1 MAYFAESCPC
11 TGGQDLPFPD
21 IAEFLKARMLADL
34 REEVA
39 ACTPG
44 MAADVEEP
52 RRIEVL
58 EAHIV
63 TLQDAVAEA
72 RTMGEQR
79 RREAESAAERVA
91 ALEAQVAT
99 LTKAVA
105 DAEAIGE
112 QHRQEA
118 EASAERAIYL
128 VTELIDVTSELTE
141 LRQRKAS

>member
-1 MAYFAESCPC
+1 
-11 TGGQDLPFPD
+11 LPYPD

-34 REEVA
+34 REDVA

-44 MAADVEEP
+44 ISADADEP
-52 RRIEVL
+52 RHIEAL
-58 EAHIV
+58 EAHIAK
-63 TLQDAVAEA
+63 LQDAVAEA
-72 RTMGEQR
+72 HTMGERR

-91 ALEAQVAT
+91 ALQAEVAT

-105 DAEAIGE
+105 DAEALGE

-118 EASAERAIYL
+118 EASAERAVYL